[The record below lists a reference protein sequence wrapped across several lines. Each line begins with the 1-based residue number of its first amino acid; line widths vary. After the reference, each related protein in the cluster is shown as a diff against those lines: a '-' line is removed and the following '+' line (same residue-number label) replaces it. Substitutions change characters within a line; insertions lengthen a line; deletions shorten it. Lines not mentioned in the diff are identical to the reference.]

1 MATQQLDK
9 SKWQAFFDGMSKTLL
24 TGKQVEIEV
33 AAIPLGDQI
42 EVEWLPLVG
51 IVYDRKDDVLQVI
64 TEGHVDHMIQHP
76 KEIHVD
82 EGAAGLET
90 MLVIDGDG
98 TRQILKFRDPLE
110 LPAPAEA
117 AHH

>member
-9 SKWQAFFDGMSKTLL
+9 SKWQAFFDGMSKILL
-24 TGKQVEIEV
+24 TGKRVEIEV

-42 EVEWLPLVG
+42 AVEWLPLVG

-64 TEGHVDHMIQHP
+64 MEGRVDHMVQHP
-76 KEIHVD
+76 KEIYID
-82 EGAAGLET
+82 EGVAGLQT
-90 MLVIDGDG
+90 VLVIDGDG
-98 TRQILKFRDPLE
+98 ARQILKFRDPLE